1 MNSAIMYGSIRPIKN
16 NEILMKNNNF
26 EMKLTEMTKPEIPQ
40 LKHEDMLGNAIAN
53 AKDKSAVSL
62 WWLSVPAFILLMLIM
77 KSVYMHGTTLVSN
90 MKEMEQQN
98 KFVSII
104 FFLISPLVL
113 IIINAFSIRKIY
125 FLSGSPKSASFL
137 QAAWLNI
144 IVIAFAAV
152 ALILYLL

>member
-1 MNSAIMYGSIRPIKN
+1 MQPILTFN
-16 NEILMKNNNF
+16 IIGMKNNNF
-26 EMKLTEMTKPEIPQ
+26 EMKLTEMTKPKIPH

-53 AKDKSAVSL
+53 AKDKSVVSL
-62 WWLSVPAFILLMLIM
+62 WWLSVPVFIVFMLIM

-144 IVIAFAAV
+144 IVIAFAV
-152 ALILYLL
+152 MILILYSL

>member
-1 MNSAIMYGSIRPIKN
+1 MCGSIRPMKN
-16 NEILMKNNNF
+16 NSILMKNDNF
-26 EMKLTEMTKPEIPQ
+26 EMKLSEMTKPEIPQ

-53 AKDKSAVSL
+53 AKDKSVVSL
-62 WWLSVPAFILLMLIM
+62 WWLSVPAFIILMLMM

-137 QAAWLNI
+137 QSAWLNI
-144 IVIAFAAV
+144 IVIACAAFV
-152 ALILYLL
+152 LIIFSL